1 MIEVHR
7 GAGMLVPVLG
17 ILAALVMN
25 IITTRFLSDSYYQEH
40 SWPKLSVLL
49 LAGLSCLG
57 IGLLLKK
64 KRLRD
69 ASKDQAYID
78 SLSSR
83 SPALK
88 SIAFAGPR
96 DHLMFIPLQYWSI
109 VYFLAAII
117 YGIQSL

>member
-1 MIEVHR
+1 MIEFHR
-7 GAGMLVPVLG
+7 GAGVLVPVFG

-25 IITTRFLSDSYYQEH
+25 ILTGRLLGDSYYQDRV
-40 SWPKLSVLL
+40 WPKLSVLL
-49 LAGLSCLG
+49 IAGLGCLG
-57 IGLLLKK
+57 VGLWLKK

-69 ASKDQAYID
+69 APKEQAYID

-88 SIAFAGPR
+88 SFAFGGPR

-117 YGIQSL
+117 YGIRSV

>member
-1 MIEVHR
+1 MLEVHR
-7 GAGMLVPVLG
+7 GAGMLVPIFG
-17 ILAALVMN
+17 ILAAVVMN
-25 IITTRFLSDSYYQEH
+25 IVTTRLLSDSYYQEH

-57 IGLLLKK
+57 VGLLLKK
-64 KRLRD
+64 KRLRE
-69 ASKDQAYID
+69 AAKDQAYID
-78 SLSSR
+78 SLR
-83 SPALK
+83 SPGLK

-117 YGIQSL
+117 YGIKSM